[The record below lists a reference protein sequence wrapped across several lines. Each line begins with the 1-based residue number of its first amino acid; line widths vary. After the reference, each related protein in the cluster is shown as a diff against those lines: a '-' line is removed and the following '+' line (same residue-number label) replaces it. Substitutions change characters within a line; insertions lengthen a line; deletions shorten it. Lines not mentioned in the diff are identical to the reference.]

1 MSVTCGTAGLGS
13 ARLRRAGCG
22 IPPQRTFPDALVV
35 GRVFVLKKS
44 PRTSGGVRRHARG
57 VRSPE
62 TSLRVL

>member
-13 ARLRRAGCG
+13 ARLWRAVAAFRRNELS
-22 IPPQRTFPDALVV
+22 PRLVAC
-35 GRVFVLKKS
+35 RVCVLKKS
-44 PRTSGGVRRHARG
+44 PRTSGGVRQHARG

>member
-22 IPPQRTFPDALVV
+22 VPPRRTFPDALVV
-35 GRVFVLKKS
+35 CRVCVLKKS
-44 PRTSGGVRRHARG
+44 PRTSGGVR
-57 VRSPE
+57 SPE